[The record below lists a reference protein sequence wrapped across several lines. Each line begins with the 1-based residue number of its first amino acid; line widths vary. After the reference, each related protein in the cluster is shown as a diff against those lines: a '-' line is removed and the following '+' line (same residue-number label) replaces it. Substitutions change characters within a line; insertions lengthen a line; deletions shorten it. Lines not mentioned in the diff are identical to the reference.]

1 MVASSPQHPISSA
14 AFAPEGA
21 SEAQHPARVSLAG
34 GLHDLPAGAGL
45 LPGMTLEA
53 DVKTG
58 TRSVLDYFL
67 DPLLRGLNEA
77 LREP

>member
-1 MVASSPQHPISSA
+1 MTA
-14 AFAPEGA
+14 
-21 SEAQHPARVSLAG
+21 
-34 GLHDLPAGAGL
+34 LHDLPAGTAL

-67 DPLLRGLNEA
+67 DPLMRGLSEA
-77 LREP
+77 VSSASLCRR